1 MCHPRKDCLY
11 DSSRAS
17 RVESW
22 SDETKDWLLR
32 TVNFFMQDE
41 SAEVEADDDDDDD
54 DDDGAG
60 GNRSQS
66 NAGSASGHPEQPTA
80 NKVT

>member
-32 TVNFFMQDE
+32 TVNFFMKDE
-41 SAEVEADDDDDDD
+41 SVEVEADDDDDDD
-54 DDDGAG
+54 D
-60 GNRSQS
+60 RSQS
-66 NAGSASGHPEQPTA
+66 NARSASGHPNQPTA